1 MQLQDKLIQPSS
13 HVSERRESCVVG
25 VKPIVRKIAHQRNE
39 IRSKV
44 PGPAVNLQ
52 DGKDLLAPATK
63 KCQQSIQTVEIER
76 NIPIPLETL
85 KESAIECSTLTS
97 GPVNIRVQ
105 TPLIPIELGEKRRV
119 YNSTVVN
126 IQHRSEEASSPNVS
140 VGIIRVG
147 TGCSQV
153 ESTLYSYVDQLPI

>member
-1 MQLQDKLIQPSS
+1 M
-13 HVSERRESCVVG
+13 
-25 VKPIVRKIAHQRNE
+25 KPIVRKIAHRRNE
-39 IRSKV
+39 IHSKV
-44 PGPAVNLQ
+44 PGPAVNLR
-52 DGKDLLAPATK
+52 DGKDLLALAAK